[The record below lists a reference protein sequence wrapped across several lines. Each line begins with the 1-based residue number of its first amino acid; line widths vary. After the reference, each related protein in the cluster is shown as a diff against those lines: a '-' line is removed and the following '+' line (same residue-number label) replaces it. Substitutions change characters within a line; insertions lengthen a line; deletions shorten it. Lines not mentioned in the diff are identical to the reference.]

1 MWNRQESVTRRVP
14 WSRMRQIEV
23 SMFSWTSSYPRT
35 EVVEELARRSQW
47 KSRQQN
53 CALNKVSKAS
63 ARHARVCPWRSNTT
77 RHWLWSFLVIS
88 RKMVGLVLL
97 VKCLDPRPGV
107 NQQPP
112 MHQFRM
118 RPLRPFCGWTKIP
131 SSLPAWI
138 FFFTSSL
145 PQKFPP
151 SYLPP
156 TNPSPPRSIAR
167 VPKTSSGSKLGAGAG
182 VVGAGAWNK
191 SLELGAGAWSC
202 RSLELLE

>member
-53 CALNKVSKAS
+53 CALNKVSTAS

-97 VKCLDPRPGV
+97 VKCLEPRPGV

-118 RPLRPFCGWTKIP
+118 SPLLPFCGWTKIP

-138 FFFTSSL
+138 FFFHLFSAPKISPLL
-145 PQKFPP
+145 PTTYQPLPP
-151 SYLPP
+151 SLHRQ
-156 TNPSPPRSIAR
+156 SSRDVEREQAWSWSRGCWSRS
-167 VPKTSSGSKLGAGAG
+167 LEQ
-182 VVGAGAWNK
+182 
-191 SLELGAGAWSC
+191 ELGAAEAW
-202 RSLELLE
+202 SLELLE